1 MKLTTREITMAGI
14 LGAITIILGFTYLG
28 YITLPTPAGAAT
40 LMHIPVIIS
49 GLVLGARVGALVGTI
64 FGLSAIYYFL
74 SIAPIWV
81 LFPARPLIG
90 VFAALSFQF
99 FYRFLGKKKGKKYT
113 FVSAILSLIFF
124 LMFLWIFRNYNI
136 AISIILSFVIAV
148 VIFYFL
154 IRTDPLISSMAFA
167 SIIGSMTNT
176 VITLGLAVIFKIFNF
191 QQALSIGI
199 LHGIPEAIVAV
210 FLCVPISIFLR
221 RYIEANK
228 KPT

>member
-1 MKLTTREITMAGI
+1 MKLTTREITIAGI
-14 LGAITIILGFTYLG
+14 LGAITIILGFTYFG

-49 GLVLGARVGALVGTI
+49 GIVLGARIGALVGTI

-99 FYRFLGKKKGKKYT
+99 FYKFLGKEKSKRYT
-113 FVSAILSLIFF
+113 FLSLVLSLIFF
-124 LMFLWIFRNYNI
+124 LMFLWVFRNYNI
-136 AISIILSFVIAV
+136 AISIILSFVIAIL
-148 VIFYFL
+148 IFYFL
-154 IRTDPLISSMAFA
+154 IKTDPLISSMTFA

-191 QQALSIGI
+191 QQALSVGI

-210 FLCVPISIFLR
+210 LICVPISIFLR
-221 RYIEANK
+221 RYISATQK
-228 KPT
+228 ST